1 MLIADQL
8 DSANE
13 YGGIMPLKLIRTI
26 NMIKTIAINF
36 SLISLIWIVGCGSG
50 GGDSNDLSTNK
61 APVILSIAA
70 EPETLG
76 IGGTTSIVVSATDPE
91 NDPLFYG
98 WQVSLGSIT
107 GNGPTAIWRAP
118 AGSGEY
124 LVSVF
129 VEDDRFA
136 AANATISVW
145 VNDSNSDNLPPIV
158 NYITA
163 NPDILPSRGVTEIT
177 VGAYDPDGDY
187 EQLEL
192 LWGSAAG
199 SFDGQ
204 GANVIWTAPVP
215 SCCPTAYSVWVIV
228 RDSERATSSISRSIT
243 VIP

>member
-1 MLIADQL
+1 MPLEWLKPKISKMNSTVIFPILLVISMAGCD
-8 DSANE
+8 NK
-13 YGGIMPLKLIRTI
+13 GGI
-26 NMIKTIAINF
+26 
-36 SLISLIWIVGCGSG
+36 S
-50 GGDSNDLSTNK
+50 DDLTTNK
-61 APVILSIAA
+61 APVILSVVA

-76 IGGTTSIVVSATDPE
+76 IGGTTSIVVNATDPE

-98 WQVSLGSIT
+98 WRVSLGSIV

-136 AANATISVW
+136 AVNTTIPVW
-145 VNDSNSDNLPPIV
+145 VNDSNSDNSPPVI

-163 NPDILPSRGVTEIT
+163 NPDILPSEGIAEIM
-177 VGAYDPDGDY
+177 VGAYDPDG
-187 EQLEL
+187 ENGQLEF

-199 SFDGQ
+199 SFDGE
-204 GANVIWTAPVP
+204 GPNVVWTAPVP
-215 SCCPTAYSVWVIV
+215 SCCPTAYSIWVVV
-228 RDSERATSSISRSIT
+228 RDPGRATSSVSRSIT

>member
-1 MLIADQL
+1 MH
-8 DSANE
+8 
-13 YGGIMPLKLIRTI
+13 LKWKI
-26 NMIKTIAINF
+26 
-36 SLISLIWIVGCGSG
+36 SISLIKTFPVGFSLLSLIWVTGCGSR
-50 GGDSNDLSTNK
+50 GGDSDDLSTNK

-70 EPETLG
+70 DPETLG

-136 AANATISVW
+136 AANATIPVW
-145 VNDSNSDNLPPIV
+145 VSNSNSDNLPPVI

-163 NPDILPSRGVTEIT
+163 DPDILPSQGVTEIT

-187 EQLEL
+187 EQLEF

-199 SFDGQ
+199 SFDGE
-204 GANVIWTAPVP
+204 GDNVIWTAPVP

-228 RDSERATSSISRSIT
+228 RDSERGTSSISRSIT